1 MTGLKLGDRIR
12 VVPET
17 LGLEDGKRQPRT
29 GTVIYIHPQGRFC
42 VLEFEPLV
50 SGGILS
56 DPYRHRE
63 MLRESFLLRRDGR
76 IETDA

>member
-12 VVPET
+12 VMPET

-42 VLEFEPLV
+42 VLEFEPQV
-50 SGGILS
+50 RGGILR
-56 DPYRHRE
+56 DPYQRRAPI
-63 MLRESFLLRRDGR
+63 RESFLLGRDGYPV
-76 IETDA
+76 DM

>member
-17 LGLEDGKRQPRT
+17 LGMEDGKQQPRT

-42 VLEFEPLV
+42 VLEFEPQV
-50 SGGILS
+50 RGGILS
-56 DPYRHRE
+56 DPYQRRAPI
-63 MLRESFLLRRDGR
+63 RESFLLGRDGYPVN
-76 IETDA
+76 D

>member
-12 VVPET
+12 VMPET
-17 LGLEDGKRQPRT
+17 LGLEDGKRQLRT

-56 DPYRHRE
+56 DPYQRRAPI
-63 MLRESFLLRRDGR
+63 RESFLLGMDGYPV
-76 IETDA
+76 DM

>member
-1 MTGLKLGDRIR
+1 MGGIRLGDRVQ

-17 LGLEDGKRQPRT
+17 IFGAEMKRMPRT

-63 MLRESFLLRRDGR
+63 MLRESFLLRRNGR

>member
-17 LGLEDGKRQPRT
+17 LGMEDGKRQLRT

-42 VLEFEPLV
+42 VLEFEPLKK
-50 SGGILS
+50 GGILG
-56 DPYRHRE
+56 DPYQRR
-63 MLRESFLLRRDGR
+63 LPVRESFLLGRDGYPV
-76 IETDA
+76 DD